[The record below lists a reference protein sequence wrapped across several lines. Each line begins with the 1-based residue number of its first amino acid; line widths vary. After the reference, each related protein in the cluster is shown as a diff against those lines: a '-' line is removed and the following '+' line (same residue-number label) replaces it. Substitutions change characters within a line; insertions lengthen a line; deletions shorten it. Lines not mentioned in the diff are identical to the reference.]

1 MLKKKFGLDITI
13 FYPMIALYD
22 SASNNLHWKFCI
34 CLTGSP
40 SLEKEGGGGGGLL
53 LTSITDLRKLKE
65 LLQGFVDFY
74 FKNYFSYKPLNY
86 KSHDPL
92 PDVTSIA

>member
-40 SLEKEGGGGGGLL
+40 SLEKEGREGGGGGGG
-53 LTSITDLRKLKE
+53 SA
-65 LLQGFVDFY
+65 
-74 FKNYFSYKPLNY
+74 
-86 KSHDPL
+86 
-92 PDVTSIA
+92 PDKY

>member
-40 SLEKEGGGGGGLL
+40 SLEKEGGGGGGGVC
-53 LTSITDLRKLKE
+53 S
-65 LLQGFVDFY
+65 
-74 FKNYFSYKPLNY
+74 
-86 KSHDPL
+86 
-92 PDVTSIA
+92 